1 MNDAS
6 WKSLWRVFPVPARAT
21 PDASPFRYMFRPDQ
35 KSKTARF
42 VHKCDRFEMIAANS

>member
-6 WKSLWRVFPVPARAT
+6 RKSLWLIFPVPARAT
-21 PDASPFRYMFRPDQ
+21 PDANPFWYMFRPDQ

-42 VHKCDRFEMIAANS
+42 VHTCDKFEMIAANS